1 MILKDDYKNYE
12 SALKSLNIDSLKDRR
27 EKLCVRFAKKCL
39 KLENMKKLFPL
50 KKTKHFMK
58 KRKFEKYLINNINTE
73 RYKRSA
79 VPYMKK
85 MLNEEELKLKKALK
99 NLSVTREHCYVN
111 SISVKI

>member
-1 MILKDDYKNYE
+1 
-12 SALKSLNIDSLKDRR
+12 
-27 EKLCVRFAKKCL
+27 
-39 KLENMKKLFPL
+39 
-50 KKTKHFMK
+50 MK

-85 MLNEEELKLKKALK
+85 MLNEEEVKLKKALK